1 MAYRPILADWA
12 LTIGCH
18 RARHCAHWQVQLQ
31 LQRGVPGAAAVLSA
45 NPR

>member
-18 RARHCAHWQVQLQ
+18 RARHWQVQLQ